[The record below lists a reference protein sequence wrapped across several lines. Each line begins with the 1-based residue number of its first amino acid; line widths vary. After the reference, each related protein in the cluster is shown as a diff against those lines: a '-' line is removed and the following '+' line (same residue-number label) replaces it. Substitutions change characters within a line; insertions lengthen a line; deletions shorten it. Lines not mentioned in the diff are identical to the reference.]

1 MFWVK
6 GSLPRWVV
14 FLIDLFIC
22 GFSLLLAYYL
32 RFNFSIPPHLLSN
45 LHYVLLFVIATRA
58 LVFYFAKVY
67 SGIIRYTNTS
77 DVVQIFI
84 SISLGSIFFSVSNLV
99 SFYGFEEKHIIPFSV
114 VVIDFITCIFC
125 LVSYR
130 LLIKVIYMDFAYSG
144 KSIINVAIYGA
155 GEAGIIAKR
164 AMDSDPV
171 VQYNVLAFIDDNPTK
186 IGKKLE
192 GVKIIA
198 GKKLEQLFEKEK
210 ISSLVLA
217 IQNFPTLKKKNIIE
231 CALNNDVKVL
241 NVPPVEKWIKG
252 ELSFKQIKDVRI
264 EDLLQR
270 EEIHLEK
277 ENIIR
282 QLSGKTVFVTGAAG
296 SIGSELAF
304 QLATFPV
311 KRLVLIDQ
319 GETQVFHLEAAFITQ
334 YPNLD
339 VHFMIGDIR
348 DENRI
353 KYLFDVYKP
362 EIVFHAAA
370 YKHVPL
376 METNAYE
383 AIWANVAGTKILADN
398 SLKFG
403 VLKFVMVSTDKAVNP
418 TNVMGASK
426 RIAEMYIQGL
436 NQHYKTKFITTRF
449 GNVLG
454 SNGSVIPL
462 FKKQI
467 ENGGPV
473 TITHPEV
480 TRYFMTIPEACQLVL
495 EAGAMGKGGEI
506 FIFDMG
512 ESVKI
517 IDLAKKIIRLSGLEP
532 GKDIEIIYTG
542 LRAGEKLYEELLN
555 NAENT
560 IPTHHPRIMIANTE
574 EHSMDEVLKNTNELL
589 ELSKE
594 CDDYNIVKK
603 MKELI
608 PTFISNNSIFE
619 EIDKKKQ

>member
-1 MFWVK
+1 MFWIK

-14 FLIDLFIC
+14 FFIDIFIC
-22 GFSLLLAYYL
+22 AFSLTLAYNL
-32 RFNFSIPPHLLSN
+32 RFNFSIPPHILSN
-45 LHYVLLFVIATRA
+45 FHYSLFFVVIVRA
-58 LVFYFAKVY
+58 AVFYIAKVY

-77 DVVQIFI
+77 DVVLIFI
-84 SISLGSIFFSVSNLV
+84 SISAGSIIFSFSNLM
-99 SFYGFEEKHIIPFSV
+99 SLFFITGKHIIPFSI
-114 VVIDFITCIFC
+114 VIIDYITCIFC

-130 LLIKVIYMDFAYSG
+130 LLIKVMYMDFAYSG

-171 VQYNVLAFIDDNPTK
+171 VQYNIIAFIDDNPAK

-192 GVKIIA
+192 GIIIVD
-198 GKKLEQLFEKEK
+198 GRELKKLFEKNK
-210 ISSLVLA
+210 VSNLVLA
-217 IQNFPTLKKKNIIE
+217 IQNFPQHKKKSIIE
-231 CALNNDVKVL
+231 CALNHDVKVL
-241 NVPPVEKWIKG
+241 NVPPVERWIKG
-252 ELSFKQIKDVRI
+252 ELSFKQIKDVKI

-277 ENIIR
+277 ENILK
-282 QLSGKTVFVTGAAG
+282 QLADKTVFVTGAAG

-304 QLATFPV
+304 QIATFPV
-311 KRLVLIDQ
+311 KKLVLIDQ
-319 GETQVFHLEAAFITQ
+319 GETQVFHLEAEFITK
-334 YPNLD
+334 YPNVD
-339 VHFMIGDIR
+339 VNFVIGDIR

-353 KYLFDVYKP
+353 KYLFEEYKP

-370 YKHVPL
+370 YKHVPI

-398 SLKFG
+398 SLRFN
-403 VLKFVMVSTDKAVNP
+403 VSKFVMISTDKAVNP

-436 NQHYKTKFITTRF
+436 NQHCKTRFITTRF

-517 IDLAKKIIRLSGLEP
+517 LDLAKNIIKLSGLEP

-574 EHSMDEVLKNTNELL
+574 VHPISEVEQSVNELL
-589 ELSKE
+589 NLSKK
-594 CDDYNIVKK
+594 CDDFNIVRK
-603 MKELI
+603 MKEII
-608 PTFISNNSIFE
+608 PNFISNNSIYE
-619 EIDKKKQ
+619 ELDKN